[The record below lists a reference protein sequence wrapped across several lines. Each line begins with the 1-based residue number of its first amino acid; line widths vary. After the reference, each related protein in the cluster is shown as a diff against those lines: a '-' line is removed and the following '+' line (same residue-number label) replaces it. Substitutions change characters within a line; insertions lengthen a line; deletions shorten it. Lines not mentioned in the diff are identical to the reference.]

1 MLDSRISYMLI
12 ADNLDATMGRI
23 AARPDVARE
32 VDYYRA
38 NIGNVKSIE
47 DFISDRRLVNFA
59 MTAHGMTDLSY
70 AKGLIRKT
78 LEEGIDEND
87 ALANRLSDR
96 RFREFA
102 ATFNFK
108 RYEAATTSFERAS
121 EGTIQ
126 MFLRQT
132 VETEAGE
139 QNQTV
144 RLSLYFQRN
153 AADIKNAFDVLSD
166 PALLE
171 VVRIAAGLPA
181 TISALDIDRQ
191 AELINEKLNFDDF
204 SSTERLNEFIE
215 RFAILRDLE
224 KPPAVA
230 TAGAVTLLSGPT
242 SFGIPE
248 SILMSLENIR
258 QRR

>member
-1 MLDSRISYMLI
+1 MLDSRVSYKLI
-12 ADNLDATMGRI
+12 ADNLDVTIERI
-23 AARPDVARE
+23 AARSDVARE

-38 NIGNVKSIE
+38 NIGNVKSID
-47 DFISDRRLVNFA
+47 DFMQDRRLVNFA
-59 MTAHGMTDLSY
+59 MTAHGMSDLSY

-102 ATFNFK
+102 STFNFK
-108 RYEAATTSFERAS
+108 RYEAATTSFDRAS
-121 EGTIQ
+121 EGTVQ
-126 MFLRQT
+126 KFLRQT

-153 AADIKNAFDVLSD
+153 TAEIENAFDVLSD

-171 VVRIAAGLPA
+171 VVRVAAGLPA

-191 AELINEKLNFDDF
+191 AELINAKLNFDDF
-204 SSTERLNEFIE
+204 SSPEKLNEFIE
-215 RFAILRDLE
+215 RFTILRDLE
-224 KPPAVA
+224 QPPTAA
-230 TAGAVTLLSGPT
+230 TSGAVTLLGGPA

-248 SILMSLENIR
+248 SILMSLQNIR